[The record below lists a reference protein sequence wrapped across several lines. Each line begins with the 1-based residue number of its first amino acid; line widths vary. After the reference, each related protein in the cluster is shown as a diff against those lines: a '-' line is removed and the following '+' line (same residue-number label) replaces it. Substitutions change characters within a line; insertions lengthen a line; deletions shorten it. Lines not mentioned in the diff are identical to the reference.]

1 MNKAVIGAAVAG
13 AMMASA
19 VAQADVGMGVK
30 GGTLGGG
37 MEITTGLTESINARV
52 GFNTYSYST
61 SGTESDI
68 DYDVDFNLQTTSAIL
83 DWHPFKGTFRLSA
96 GYVFNNNTIE
106 MTGKPTN
113 GIDYEIGGTEYS
125 LDSLDGEVEF
135 TSGAYVGMGWGNAGR
150 GKGFGMNFEIGAF
163 YQGSPDLTLTAKGSS
178 SVVDDPDFKRDL
190 AREEADAQDD
200 IAEYEWYPVI
210 SLGMSYTF

>member
-106 MTGKPTN
+106 MTGKPTT
-113 GIDYEIGGTEYS
+113 GGLYDIDDQLFD
-125 LDSLDGEVEF
+125 LDSLEGDVEF

-163 YQGSPDLTLTAKGSS
+163 YQGSPELTLKGRGDDANSS
-178 SVVDDPDFKRDL
+178 AFREAL

-200 IAEYEWYPVI
+200 LDEYEWYPVI